1 MNQKKAKKLRQL
13 VRHLMDSE
21 KVSSETWLNYGQDQ
35 KFVTHKI
42 PSEIIKGEN
51 GELKV
56 EMKQQLVATGSR
68 KMDPTCGRAIYQMMK
83 GRAPTL

>member
-21 KVSSETWLNYGQDQ
+21 KVSPETWLNYGQDQ
-35 KFVTHKI
+35 KFKTHKI
-42 PSEIIKGEN
+42 PDIVKGED
-51 GELKV
+51 GELKI
-56 EMKQQLVATGSR
+56 EMRQQLVTTGSR

-83 GRAPTL
+83 GRVPEL